1 MAFRLASGPFARFL
15 HGLALPVVA
24 LVFLSGCGDRDG
36 GMRVWGKVTYDS
48 EPVPEGVILLT
59 PEAGQNAPTAGGLIK
74 DGLYDMPAT
83 KGPRAGVTYR
93 VSIEGLKKTGEKIVS
108 PQFQAAADATTQFIP
123 SEYNTRSKLT
133 ITVSNEASENHKNFI
148 LERPVAPGR

>member
-1 MAFRLASGPFARFL
+1 MAYRLASAPVGRFL

-36 GMRVWGKVTYDS
+36 GMRIWGEVTYDS

-59 PEAGQNAPTAGGLIK
+59 PEAGQNAPTAGGLITN
-74 DGLYDMPAT
+74 GRYDMPAT

-93 VSIEGLKKTGEKIVS
+93 VSIEGLKKTGEKIVT

-123 SEYNTRSKLT
+123 PEYNTRSTLT
-133 ITVSNEASENHKNFI
+133 ITVSNKVSENHKNFI
-148 LERPVAPGR
+148 LERPVASGL